1 MFRHLRLKKI
11 FLQGQPVEV
20 RQVAGLLLKNSLKVN
35 YETLI
40 PAYVE
45 YIKDELLLCLGS
57 SDRHI
62 RATVGTVTSVIVEQG
77 RVKGWPQLLR
87 ALLHC
92 LDSNDYNH
100 AEGALDALSKV
111 ANMSQMLY

>member
-1 MFRHLRLKKI
+1 M
-11 FLQGQPVEV
+11 EV
-20 RQVAGLLLKNSLKVN
+20 RQVAGLLLKNSLKVH

-40 PAYVE
+40 PAYQE
-45 YIKDELLLCLGS
+45 YIKAELILCLGS

-62 RATVGTVTSVIVEQG
+62 RTTVGTVTSVIVQQG
-77 RVKGWPQLLR
+77 RVKGWPQLLN

-111 ANMSQMLY
+111 ANIIQLISD